1 MLDLIKRKL
10 REWYNKEQAKVQE
23 ANRRKYHYRPVGK
36 EEQRKLSALCVE
48 TPIFWSR
55 GNSRKSYYFFPDDT
69 IKLVKAKT
77 GMTLTYLSGEW
88 FEVTRHSNTGHAN

>member
-1 MLDLIKRKL
+1 MLDSIKKKL
-10 REWYNKEQAKVQE
+10 ANWWNKEQAKVHV
-23 ANRRKYHYRPVGK
+23 ANQRKFHFRPVGK

-55 GNSRKSYYFFPDDT
+55 GHSRKSYYFFPDDT

-88 FEVTRHSNTGHAN
+88 FEVTRHSNTGYTN